1 MAKRIALSVLISLI
15 SFSTVQAQTSNIE
28 RLNALKDVTR
38 IAFGSCNDQND
49 AQPLWQ
55 DLQQT
60 NPDLFIWGGD
70 VIYADWESNYD
81 IASSYQKQSQNP
93 DYLQLKSKVPV
104 IGTWDDHDFGWDNAD
119 GNFLR
124 KKESQKHFLDFLEEP
139 EFSPR
144 RFQEGVYT
152 AYDFGSDG
160 RRVKI
165 ILLDNRYFKN
175 LDQRYPILGRSQW
188 EWLESQLKNSTAN
201 FHIIM
206 AGLQIFSPQIPLTD
220 EFADH
225 PIEMNRLLGL
235 IKKYKPKGAL
245 FLSGDKHFAA
255 ITKRHGQ
262 LEFTA
267 SGMTHVAPQS
277 TWWFLRTQFEK
288 TFFGLN
294 YGLIDL
300 SWVENTPKIRLAIRG
315 VKGVDIHGSD
325 YRWVE
330 NQWVKIP
337 RI

>member
-1 MAKRIALSVLISLI
+1 MAHRTALKIIILLIGI
-15 SFSTVQAQTSNIE
+15 SQAQAQTTNIE

-55 DLQQT
+55 DLQNT

-70 VIYADWESNYD
+70 AIYADWENHYD
-81 IASSYQKQSQNP
+81 MSASYQKQTQNP
-93 DYLQLKSKVPV
+93 DYLQLKSKIPV
-104 IGTWDDHDFGWDNAD
+104 IGTWDDHDYARDNSD
-119 GNFLR
+119 GHLLT
-124 KKESQKHFLDFLEEP
+124 KKDSQKQFLDFLEEP

-152 AYDFGSDG
+152 AYDFGTEG

-175 LDQRYPILGRSQW
+175 LDPKHPLLGKVQW
-188 EWLESQLKNSTAN
+188 DWLESQLRNSKAD

-206 AGLQIFSPQIPLTD
+206 AGLQIFAPKIPLTE
-220 EFADH
+220 EFADY
-225 PIEMNRLLGL
+225 PVEMQRLLGL
-235 IKKYKPKGAL
+235 VQKHKPKGAL
-245 FLSGDKHFAA
+245 FLSGDKHFAS
-255 ITKRHGQ
+255 ISRKHGQ

-267 SGMTHVAPQS
+267 SGMTHVAPKS
-277 TWWFLRTQFEK
+277 TWWFLARQFEK

-300 SWVENTPKIRLAIRG
+300 SWVGSNPKIRLAIRG
-315 VKGVDIHGSD
+315 VKGKDIHAST
-325 YRWVE
+325 YTWNERNWISE
-330 NQWVKIP
+330 
-337 RI
+337 